1 VTKRLALLLAS
12 GLVGVTAVVAAADV
26 EPPVL
31 HAKQER
37 GTAVVTSLPVVAPTA
52 KTVDGQTGDWTGEAP
67 GFSGLATYSHGEY
80 VYPDYLFDAFGAE
93 DGDDAERVARNDALE
108 EAHPGFYRLE
118 PTYQYDPA
126 GEVGAPSAELGLEGE
141 RQYGDAL
148 DADGRGHVAAADL
161 REVRVAANATTV
173 HLLVRTT
180 TMTAERAAAVVV
192 LADTVEGSPAYDV
205 PFGSGLRTEQA
216 DVALLVAPSGG
227 IAVDLATGERT
238 SFPVAADHTGHANV
252 LEAGIPRALVEPAA
266 KGKPVKSQG
275 MSQGKSPGKGKVKGH
290 QPDLRLALAS
300 GVSDGAQGLVDL
312 SSEKADLVNVANV
325 AFRPEEPVR
334 IRFDK
339 RQAFALADKTIDPFF
354 ADVDLAG
361 LLAGRS
367 EGFRPGSGYHERQF
381 ESTALISDEGDLDGL
396 WQPYGV
402 YVPTA
407 YDGTTPTR
415 TTYWM
420 HWRGGDTHDAANV
433 SPRTMRDFGEDVD
446 GLVVAPRGRGT
457 SSWYVGRAQVDFQ
470 QVWDDALETFS
481 IDEDRVYVTGH
492 SMGGWASYLLSILYP
507 DRFAAALPYAGVPTQ
522 GLWAG
527 CDFDPCFQG
536 TNGGNAKDQW
546 TNPLLGNLRN
556 VPIAISHGVL
566 DELVPVTGAA
576 RQAETLTQ
584 LGYRNRFYAFPTYEH
599 FSHPIQD
606 EWAEGARYASQ
617 FTRDANPA
625 RVTYIRS
632 MPFERTVETGP
643 DQGKPFVGLSFD
655 FDKAYW
661 MSGLEPVDGDRGVA
675 EVDAV
680 SLAKPQVPV
689 LTVPE
694 AGGPAA
700 LGQLGPYTMNGLA
713 WLDNPAVAA
722 PAAVNGFTATLTGA
736 KAVGFD
742 LARMAITSAAPITGT
757 VTTEAPLVLSLAGTW
772 DAVPAVI
779 GAEVLGLVDGVLT
792 LTLPAGTSNLVVG

>member
-1 VTKRLALLLAS
+1 MTRGRISLLLAT
-12 GLVGVTAVVAAADV
+12 GLLAGTGAVAVADV

-31 HAKQER
+31 HAGQPR
-37 GTAVVTSLPVVAPTA
+37 GTAVVSALPAVAPTA
-52 KTVDGQTGDWTGEAP
+52 KVVDGQTGDWVGAAP
-67 GFSGLATYSHGEY
+67 GFSGLATYSAGEY
-80 VYPDYLFDAFGAE
+80 VYPDYLFDAFGAD

-126 GEVGAPSAELGLEGE
+126 GELGAPSGELGLEGE
-141 RQYGDAL
+141 RQYGDAV
-148 DADGRGHVAAADL
+148 DTDGRGHVAAADL
-161 REVRVAANATTV
+161 REVRVAADATTV
-173 HLLVRTT
+173 NLLVRTT
-180 TMTAERAAAVVV
+180 TMTAERSAGVVV

-205 PFGSGLRTEQA
+205 PFGSGLRTERA
-216 DVALLVAPSGG
+216 DVALLVARTGG
-227 IAVDLATGERT
+227 IAVDLSTGTRT
-238 SFPVAADHTGHANV
+238 AFPVAADDSGYANV
-252 LEAGIPRALVEPAA
+252 LEAGIPRALVETPAKA
-266 KGKPVKSQG
+266 T
-275 MSQGKSPGKGKVKGH
+275 PGKGKAKGH
-290 QPDLRLALAS
+290 KPRLQLALAA
-300 GVSDGAQGLVDL
+300 GLSDGAEGLVDL
-312 SSEKADLVNVANV
+312 HGEDADVVNVANV

-339 RQAFALADKTIDPFF
+339 RQAFSLADGTIDPFF
-354 ADVDLAG
+354 AGVDLPG
-361 LLAGRS
+361 LLEGRT
-367 EGFRPGSGYHERQF
+367 EAFRPGPGYHERQF
-381 ESTALISDEGDLDGL
+381 ESTEQISNEGDLDGI

-407 YDGTTPTR
+407 YDPAKKTR

-470 QVWDDALETFS
+470 QVWDDALRTFS

-492 SMGGWASYLLSILYP
+492 SMGGWASYLLPILYP
-507 DRFAAALPYAGVPTQ
+507 DRFAASLPYAGVPTQ

-527 CDFDPCFQG
+527 CEFDECYQG

-546 TNPLLGNLRN
+546 TTPLLENLRN

-566 DELVPVTGAA
+566 DELVPVPGAV
-576 RQAETLTQ
+576 RQAEKLTT
-584 LGYRNRFYAFPTYEH
+584 LGYRHRLYLFPTYEH
-599 FSHPIQD
+599 FSHPIHD

-617 FTRDANPA
+617 FTRDENPA
-625 RVTYIRS
+625 RVTYLRS

-661 MSGLEPVDGDRGVA
+661 MSGLQPVDTERGVA
-675 EVDAV
+675 KVDAV
-680 SLAKPQVPV
+680 SLAKPAASP

-694 AGGPAA
+694 AGGPAS
-700 LGQLGPYTMNGLA
+700 LGQFGPWTMNGLA
-713 WLDNPAVAA
+713 WLDNPAASA

-736 KAVGFD
+736 SAVAFD
-742 LARMAITSAAPITGT
+742 LARMDISSAAPVTGS
-757 VTTEAPLVLSLAGTW
+757 VTTEAPLALSLKGDWTT
-772 DAVPAVI
+772 VPAVT
-779 GAEVLGLVDGVLT
+779 GATVTSLVDGVLT
-792 LTLPAGTSNLVVG
+792 LQLPAGPSSLTVG